1 MSEAFDVLIHKHLE
15 GTLSEDEA
23 RIFHERLK
31 ANPEH
36 RRRLAE
42 MAFEHAQLKELL
54 EPAAT
59 PAFRM
64 PRWVQAAAA
73 AAILLAVGV
82 AILRGAPKPEVV
94 EEKAPPA
101 PAAKKREGYEGFRG
115 RVFARALERKDKQ
128 RVVLKVVEV
137 LAVRD
142 ASEAGEPKRLVGE
155 AIGVLPPRFRDGEV
169 PSATDKDH
177 AAYLTK
183 LLPGQEVVLELR
195 HVDGTDFAI
204 EALTEEQAEWAR
216 RDKKPVKET
225 PKKPSEEGLKKSAER
240 EDGR

>member
-1 MSEAFDVLIHKHLE
+1 VSEAFDVLIHKHLE

-23 RIFHERLK
+23 KIFHERLK

-36 RRRLAE
+36 RKRLAE

-54 EPAAT
+54 EPAAK

-64 PRWVQAAAA
+64 PRWIHAAAA

-82 AILRGAPKPEVV
+82 AIFRGTPKPVEV
-94 EEKAPPA
+94 EEERKPVV
-101 PAAKKREGYEGFRG
+101 AKKREGYEGFRG
-115 RVFARALERKDKQ
+115 RVFARVLERKDKQ
-128 RVVLKVVEV
+128 RVYLKVVEV

-142 ASEAGEPKRLVGE
+142 ASEAGQPARLVGE
-155 AIGVLPPRFRDGEV
+155 TIGVLPPRFRDGEV
-169 PSATDKDH
+169 PLPADKDR

-195 HVDGTDFAI
+195 HVEAGDFAI
-204 EALTEEQAEWAR
+204 ESLTEEQVEWAR
-216 RDKKPVKET
+216 RDKRPAKET
-225 PKKPSEEGLKKSAER
+225 PKKPVER
-240 EDGR
+240 EDGK